1 MEDQDHNIQYQS
13 FCTF

>member
-13 FCTF
+13 LCTF